1 MCGRCFMLVGLLA
14 AACAAGCSSSGAPTL
29 PPSAGAIETGAT
41 LHPSSTTAAVET
53 TIMTPGTPT
62 EVYTLVAHGA
72 LRCWFA
78 PDGLLKTTH
87 VFSAEAD
94 SPTQGG
100 AAAIVVHG
108 RDDTLSD
115 HRGARAFRI
124 TFVPDPGGVR
134 VTVVNL
140 KMPDAIAHSMV
151 RDAETWARGGEGCE
165 TRAADRAP
173 PQAMPRKQPR

>member
-1 MCGRCFMLVGLLA
+1 MLVGVLA

-29 PPSAGAIETGAT
+29 SPPAGVIETGAT
-41 LHPSSTTAAVET
+41 LHPASTTAAVET
-53 TIMTPGTPT
+53 TIMIPGTPT

-78 PDGLLKTTH
+78 PDGLLKKTH
-87 VFSAEAD
+87 VFNAEAD

-100 AAAIVVHG
+100 AAAIVLHE
-108 RDDTLSD
+108 RDTTLSD
-115 HRGARAFRI
+115 QRGARAFRI
-124 TFVPDPGGVR
+124 AFVPDPAGAR

-140 KMPDAIAHSMV
+140 KMPDAIAQSMV

-165 TRAADRAP
+165 ARAEDRSP
-173 PQAMPRKQPR
+173 PQATSRKPPR

>member
-1 MCGRCFMLVGLLA
+1 MLVGVLA

-29 PPSAGAIETGAT
+29 SPPAGVIETGAT
-41 LHPSSTTAAVET
+41 LHPASTTAAVET
-53 TIMTPGTPT
+53 TIMIPGTPT

-78 PDGLLKTTH
+78 PDGVLKTTH
-87 VFSAEAD
+87 IFNAEAD

-100 AAAIVVHG
+100 AAAIVLHE
-108 RDDTLSD
+108 RDDTLGD

-124 TFVPDPGGVR
+124 AFVPDPGGVR
-134 VTVVNL
+134 LSLVNL
-140 KMPDAIAHSMV
+140 KMSDAIAQSMV

-165 TRAADRAP
+165 TRTADRAP
-173 PQAMPRKQPR
+173 PQPVSRKPR

>member
-1 MCGRCFMLVGLLA
+1 MCGRFFMLVGLLA
-14 AACAAGCSSSGAPTL
+14 VASAAGCSSSGAPTL
-29 PPSAGAIETGAT
+29 SPPAGAIETGAT
-41 LHPSSTTAAVET
+41 LHPSSTTVAVET

-78 PDGLLKTTH
+78 PDGLLKATH
-87 VFSAEAD
+87 VFNAEAD

-100 AAAIVVHG
+100 AAAIVLHE
-108 RDDTLSD
+108 RDATLND

-124 TFVPDPGGVR
+124 TFAPDPGGVR
-134 VTVVNL
+134 VAVVNL
-140 KMPDAIAHSMV
+140 KMPDAIAQPMV

-165 TRAADRAP
+165 TRAAGRSP
-173 PQAMPRKQPR
+173 PQAVSGKPR